1 MADGSHPAN
10 SDLPSLGD
18 RVETRGGRGRVIA
31 SDRGSLTVSLDS
43 GTTTVVLADHPMV
56 RRLSPWDEG
65 RVSPPWQ
72 EIDAGRLTP
81 ALTPGERD
89 LASFLDKQLDPSWR
103 IYVRPHLDAERPLLA
118 AVHPTIGGMIW
129 DVVDWDPETIEIQG
143 KVWIIRDNMGERRV
157 ASPLDYLDSIRN
169 KLYGVYLPEV
179 GERLADDQSRFGL
192 VRAGLYWP
200 RATTGDLLER
210 FGKSPIVVFGHD
222 SLRASRLSDVIPRTT
237 GNYMEPAWFE
247 QFDRVLGHHF
257 RMPDPMSA
265 LRPTKAQERH
275 VMPHPGIERLEGIA
289 GSGKS
294 VVLAYR
300 AARIASQGRRVL
312 IITYN
317 TTLTN
322 YIRALLDRVPVP
334 RRPELVSVV
343 HYHELLKRI
352 FDDHAQW
359 PDRAPSR
366 SGVDDDQD
374 EFLNEAW
381 PRKAL
386 ELLDSLGVP
395 ERLQFDA
402 ILIDEGQDFSVEYL
416 EVIRR
421 LVRAKQDPE
430 VVIAY
435 DPAQR
440 IYSRTP
446 GAGMAGSWTAT
457 ARLAKLREGVRLPSA
472 LAAAATAFAQ
482 HWQLATDP
490 IPARPEGL
498 LPESGGAWWCQADS
512 DVEAGAAALEILARW
527 RLEEGFRAG
536 RCAILVPSKQFG
548 WALVRLLNESGISVN
563 HVFPV
568 RSGDGLLDSVMDED
582 GNKPDWLVSQ
592 QRKRAFSYHDSRVKV
607 STIHSFKG
615 WDAERVIHVLPRSA
629 SPDARTLAVTY
640 VGITRSDAYA
650 VFVGGRDVLG
660 LSQLGLPQLELHPN
674 EPVKL
679 RFGELL
685 RTADTKLRT
694 KGRPPTDSRASDPPW
709 PTM

>member
-10 SDLPSLGD
+10 SDLPLPGD

-81 ALTPGERD
+81 ALTAGERD

-143 KVWIIRDNMGERRV
+143 KVWIIRDKMGERRV

-200 RATTGDLLER
+200 RATTGDLRER
-210 FGKSPIVVFGHD
+210 FGNSPIVIFGHD
-222 SLRASRLSDVIPRTT
+222 SLRASRISDVVPRTT
-237 GNYMEPAWFE
+237 GDYMEPAWFA

-275 VMPHPGIERLEGIA
+275 VVPHPGIERLEGIA

-334 RRPELVSVV
+334 RRPELVSVL

-359 PDRAPSR
+359 PDRVPSR
-366 SGVDDDQD
+366 SGED
-374 EFLNEAW
+374 E
-381 PRKAL
+381 
-386 ELLDSLGVP
+386 D
-395 ERLQFDA
+395 
-402 ILIDEGQDFSVEYL
+402 QDFSVEYL

-446 GAGMAGSWTAT
+446 GAGVAGSWTAS
-457 ARLAKLREGVRLPSA
+457 ARLAKLRKGVRLPSA

-527 RLEEGFRAG
+527 KLEEAFRAG

-568 RSGDGLLDSVMDED
+568 RSGDGLLDSLMDD
-582 GNKPDWLVSQ
+582 AGNKPDWLVSQ
-592 QRKRAFSYHDSRVKV
+592 QRKRAFSYDDSRVKV

-615 WDAERVIHVLPRSA
+615 WDAERVIQILPRTA
-629 SPDARTLAVTY
+629 KPDALTLAVTY

-650 VFVGGRDVLG
+650 VFVGARDGLG
-660 LSQLGLPQLELHPN
+660 LSQLGLPQLELHPD
-674 EPVKL
+674 EAVKL

-685 RTADTKLRT
+685 RSAEAQLGT
-694 KGRPPTDSRASDPPW
+694 KGRRPTDSRASDPPW
-709 PTM
+709 PAK